1 MNYSPVADHCSWS
14 LWDSGCFGSSPV
26 QGFCEEATDSSCL
39 MVSCLKDSEVEVVWL
54 LLLAQGGEG
63 KESGGLV
70 SASLSPC

>member
-1 MNYSPVADHCSWS
+1 M
-14 LWDSGCFGSSPV
+14 G
-26 QGFCEEATDSSCL
+26 L